1 MSITFESLIDDAV
14 AAGASD
20 LHLTVDNPPA
30 LRVHGAIQP
39 LPRPPLGE
47 EALGAVLM
55 AILQPEQVREWE
67 RSKRL
72 CFTWRHA
79 VHGYMRVNIYSHR
92 GCMEASVRVTRG
104 HVPDLPEL
112 GVPETVAEMM
122 RQPQGLVLITGATG
136 QGKTTTLH
144 SLIQRVNAEQR
155 RKIITIEDP
164 VEYRHPGGRS
174 VIVQQELGIDTDSF
188 HGAVVHALRQDPDI
202 LCIGEMR
209 DLDTISAA
217 LTAAETGHL
226 VVATLHTTGAAG
238 TISRIVDVFPPH
250 QQEQVRL
257 QLALT
262 LQGVISQRLL
272 PRADGAGRMLVYEL
286 MLSNEAIRSHIRG
299 NKLHQIASVIQ
310 TGGPLGMRSMDR
322 MIRDAYLCGEITYE
336 CACSVVGDSR
346 VLEAN
351 RGQADP
357 RRIPRG

>member
-1 MSITFESLIDDAV
+1 MSITFEHLVADAV

-20 LHLTVDNPPA
+20 LHLTVGHAPA
-30 LRVHGAIQP
+30 VRVNGSIQP
-39 LPRPPLGE
+39 LACAALGE
-47 EALGAVLM
+47 ETISSALM
-55 AILQPEQVREWE
+55 AILSPEQVQTWQRT
-67 RSKRL
+67 RRL
-72 CFTWRHA
+72 CFTWCHRE
-79 VHGYMRVNIYSHR
+79 HGYLRVNIYSHMGR
-92 GCMEASVRVTRG
+92 MEAAVRISRG
-104 HVPDLPEL
+104 DLPDLPEL
-112 GVPETVAEMM
+112 GVPETMAELM

-144 SLIQRVNAEQR
+144 ALIRRVNVEQR
-155 RKIITIEDP
+155 KKIITIEDP
-164 VEYRHPGGRS
+164 VEFRHREGRS
-174 VIVQQELGIDTDSF
+174 VVVQQELGIDTDTF

-257 QLALT
+257 QLAIT

-272 PRADGAGRMLVYEL
+272 PRADGSGRLLVYEL
-286 MLSNEAIRSHIRG
+286 MISNDAVRAHIRS

-310 TGGPLGMRSMDR
+310 THAPMGMRAMDR
-322 MIRDAYLCGEITYE
+322 MIRDAYHTGEITYE
-336 CACSVVGDSR
+336 TAASVAS
-346 VLEAN
+346 
-351 RGQADP
+351 DP
-357 RRIPRG
+357 KILK